1 MVTDSTIGGEQ
12 VVFEFY
18 LALKT
23 HLESNMSL
31 FTTIALNGLTTN
43 TRSISIGSMPSGLGT
58 KYYDDERQR
67 LIQIQVLVKSPDSQE
82 AMDTAEAIDSFLDG
96 STFNVTGYEVESC
109 ESYVPPAYLEKT
121 ATSEWIYN
129 AAYKAEIMKESE

>member
-1 MVTDSTIGGEQ
+1 M
-12 VVFEFY
+12 FEFY

-31 FTTIALNGLTTN
+31 FTEVALNGLTTN
-43 TRSISIGSMPSGLGT
+43 TRSISIGSMPSSLGT

-67 LIQIQVLVKSPDSQE
+67 VVQIQVLVKSTDPKE
-82 AMDTAEAIDSFLDG
+82 AMNTAEAIDSFLDG
-96 STFNVTGYEVESC
+96 SSFEFTGYKVESC

-121 ATSEWIYN
+121 SKSEWIYT
-129 AAYKAEIMKESE
+129 AAYRAEIMKESE

>member
-1 MVTDSTIGGEQ
+1 MFD
-12 VVFEFY
+12 FY
-18 LALKT
+18 LALKA

-31 FTTIALNGLTTN
+31 FTTVALNGLTTN

-67 LIQIQVLVKSPDSQE
+67 VIQIQVLVKSTDPKE
-82 AMDTAEAIDSFLDG
+82 AMDTAEAIDTFLDG
-96 STFNVTGYEVESC
+96 NSFNVIGYKVESC
-109 ESYVPPAYLEKT
+109 ESYVPPSYLEKT
-121 ATSEWIYN
+121 PKSEWIYN

>member
-1 MVTDSTIGGEQ
+1 MFD
-12 VVFEFY
+12 FY
-18 LALKT
+18 LALKA

-31 FTTIALNGLTTN
+31 FTTVALNGLTTN

-67 LIQIQVLVKSPDSQE
+67 VIQIQVLVKSTDPKE
-82 AMDTAEAIDSFLDG
+82 AMDTAEAIDTFLDG
-96 STFNVTGYEVESC
+96 NSFDVIGYKVDSC
-109 ESYVPPAYLEKT
+109 ESYVPPSYLEKT
-121 ATSEWIYN
+121 AKSEYIYT

>member
-1 MVTDSTIGGEQ
+1 MFD
-12 VVFEFY
+12 FY
-18 LALKT
+18 LALKA

-31 FTTIALNGLTTN
+31 FTTVALNGLTSN

-67 LIQIQVLVKSPDSQE
+67 VIQIQVLVKSTDPKE
-82 AMDTAEAIDSFLDG
+82 AMDTAEAIDTFLDG
-96 STFNVTGYEVESC
+96 NSFDVIGYKVDSC
-109 ESYVPPAYLEKT
+109 ESYVPPSYLEKT
-121 ATSEWIYN
+121 AKSEYIYT